1 MTLAGLPAIG
11 LPSRPGSAVVPKSR
25 EGYLRHE
32 RGRIMSTAE
41 QRLKDLGLAP
51 PPPQT
56 PVADHVRAVRTGT
69 LVFLAGHLPVE
80 HDKIVYQGKLGR
92 DMDVETGYRA
102 ARLVMLNCLASLK
115 EAIGD
120 LDRVRRGGELLG
132 VGEKRPGFTRRPQG

>member
-1 MTLAGLPAIG
+1 MTLGGLPAIG
-11 LPSRPGSAVVPKSR
+11 PPPRPGSAVVPESR
-25 EGYLRHE
+25 EVYLRHE

-41 QRLKDLGLAP
+41 QRLKDLGLAL

-56 PVADHVRAVRTGT
+56 PVANYVRAVRTGT

-102 ARLVMLNCLASLK
+102 ARLVMPKCLASLK
-115 EAIGD
+115 EALGD
-120 LDRVRRGGELLG
+120 PDRG
-132 VGEKRPGFTRRPQG
+132 TRA